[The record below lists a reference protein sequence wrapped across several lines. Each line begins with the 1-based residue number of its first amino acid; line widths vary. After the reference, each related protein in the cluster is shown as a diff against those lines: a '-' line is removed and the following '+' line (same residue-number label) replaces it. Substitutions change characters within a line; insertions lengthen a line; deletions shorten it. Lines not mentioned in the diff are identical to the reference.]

1 MKTQEK
7 TRKIINKDHNSFAT
21 LHSSFDE
28 QLSSELKFIVPWV
41 LVVRSKLENHKSVS
55 KNQKI

>member
-7 TRKIINKDHNSFAT
+7 TRKIINEDHNSFANH
-21 LHSSFDE
+21 LSSFDE
-28 QLSSELKFIVPWV
+28 QLSSESKFIVPWV
-41 LVVRSKLENHKSVS
+41 LIDRSKLENHKSVS